1 MKLTIVVLCLVMAGF
16 TYAGNHANYCRPPSC
31 YKRFPPFANQLCFNL
46 HGHRRAVGYYRYPFS
61 PHLFF
66 YCNKFGVNSGT
77 QQCPAGL
84 WFSEKCVQCLKPYD
98 AVNNVCSKSSG
109 DGSGQSTNTDANCAP
124 EGFCKHK
131 ADGLYA
137 LNSYSPKFFSC
148 VQWRATQCQS
158 CPAGLYFS
166 QKCQV
171 CLEEV
176 HLSTCPPRGD
186 NSPASKPPKCASNDL
201 CEWKTAGYYAFSE
214 NANLFFYCNEN
225 YQNVGC
231 QRCPANLVYNQACA
245 QCLPKDQQKCDV
257 PSKPSKPAETNFC
270 APEGF
275 CKQHSIKHKP
285 LTFLFAVEGDASSF
299 FSCNQ
304 LKEATQCLSCPAGL
318 VFNEV
323 CQGCRQFKTND
334 AKQCNAVK
342 PDDGK
347 PKTDEELNKF
357 RCPDFFCQNRPV
369 GNHETGAGEET
380 FITCSPGNQC
390 IKRWCPSGTV
400 YSKACDAC
408 TYSYINFAN
417 QKLCKPT
424 TAPSSQAA
432 KCRDEDFCK
441 KGGKPGPNQPP
452 SHFYEQPYV
461 FYECAAKVCYR
472 KACQTTLVYNDNI
485 KGCDYAPNPKS
496 TCKVTGFCN
505 GLANG
510 GYAPPKAAHE
520 GNNVWYQCFTHPTH
534 VECVRNTC
542 PGEQVYQAFNNQCV
556 APSYYN
562 YHW

>member
-1 MKLTIVVLCLVMAGF
+1 MKLTIVVLCLVMAGV
-16 TYAGNHANYCRPPSC
+16 TYAGNQANYCQPPSC
-31 YKRFPPFANQLCFNL
+31 YKRFPPYANQLCFNL

-109 DGSGQSTNTDANCAP
+109 DGSGQSTNTDAN
-124 EGFCKHK
+124 
-131 ADGLYA
+131 
-137 LNSYSPKFFSC
+137 
-148 VQWRATQCQS
+148 
-158 CPAGLYFS
+158 
-166 QKCQV
+166 
-171 CLEEV
+171 
-176 HLSTCPPRGD
+176 
-186 NSPASKPPKCASNDL
+186 
-201 CEWKTAGYYAFSE
+201 
-214 NANLFFYCNEN
+214 
-225 YQNVGC
+225 
-231 QRCPANLVYNQACA
+231 
-245 QCLPKDQQKCDV
+245 
-257 PSKPSKPAETNFC
+257 C

-432 KCRDEDFCK
+432 KCSK
-441 KGGKPGPNQPP
+441 
-452 SHFYEQPYV
+452 
-461 FYECAAKVCYR
+461 
-472 KACQTTLVYNDNI
+472 
-485 KGCDYAPNPKS
+485 
-496 TCKVTGFCN
+496 
-505 GLANG
+505 
-510 GYAPPKAAHE
+510 
-520 GNNVWYQCFTHPTH
+520 
-534 VECVRNTC
+534 
-542 PGEQVYQAFNNQCV
+542 
-556 APSYYN
+556 
-562 YHW
+562 